1 MGEDARQ
8 DRQDAAGHPSGSASP
23 ASGAS
28 AAERVSVPQA
38 ADHLGT
44 TVDAIR
50 KRVQRKTIPYEKDAD
65 GRVWV
70 LLDTGRPRQDADHD
84 TTGHRQ
90 DAGGASLDLAEELR
104 ERIRYLERQVEEER
118 EARRRA
124 DTILAQLSQANAE
137 QARTIRAI
145 EAPASSGEAQPR
157 EDAPESP

>member
-1 MGEDARQ
+1 
-8 DRQDAAGHPSGSASP
+8 
-23 ASGAS
+23 
-28 AAERVSVPQA
+28 
-38 ADHLGT
+38 
-44 TVDAIR
+44 
-50 KRVQRKTIPYEKDAD
+50 
-65 GRVWV
+65 VWI

-124 DTILAQLSQANAE
+124 DTILAQLSAANAE

-145 EAPASSGEAQPR
+145 EAPASPEVAAR
-157 EDAPESP
+157 EDAPESPQSPVPTGYPSRARPGGSGGHGAP